1 MTAFVHLHIAFRTE
15 VYLHSKGERA
25 GQYEAHLT
33 DGDSQRRGFGS
44 SPREAIIDAVDAEV

>member
-15 VYLHSKGERA
+15 VFLHAKGERA

-33 DGDSQRRGFGS
+33 DADSQRRGYGS
-44 SPREAIIDAVDAEV
+44 SPRAAIIDALDAEV